1 MYSYIKKIAFT
12 RVSFKREVEK
22 LSLLVQA
29 CKAFCVCVLK
39 FCLTRFKTIGFSLH
53 FVGT

>member
-22 LSLLVQA
+22 KLSLKKKVVTTE
-29 CKAFCVCVLK
+29 F
-39 FCLTRFKTIGFSLH
+39 T
-53 FVGT
+53 FV